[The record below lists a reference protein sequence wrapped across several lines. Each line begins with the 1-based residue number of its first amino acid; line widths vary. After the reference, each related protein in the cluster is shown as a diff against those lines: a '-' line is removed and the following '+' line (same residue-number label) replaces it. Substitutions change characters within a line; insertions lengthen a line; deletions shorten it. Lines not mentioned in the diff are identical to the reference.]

1 MTKWQRGVGAT
12 ITAAAL
18 IFGGKA
24 WVGHLAQAGED
35 HRSLTEAQKTQKML
49 VGLTSAISS
58 RIQLEDA
65 ASARD
70 VKLCEEGLITNKT
83 VCRQARLRMQ

>member
-1 MTKWQRGVGAT
+1 M
-12 ITAAAL
+12 AAAL

-24 WVGHLAQAGED
+24 WVGHLAQAGENT
-35 HRSLTEAQKTQKML
+35 RSLSEAQKTQEIL
-49 VGLTSAISS
+49 VGLTAAISS

-65 ASARD
+65 ASAER